1 MPGGG
6 HSASAISTIATDTQ
20 HQVKTYTADNGTAHR
35 PAGPHAHYNK
45 VRARRFAPIAK
56 LISYKLLLIRFK
68 FLCIDSSESGQVVVV
83 GDVLKV
89 FEYM

>member
-20 HQVKTYTADNGTAHR
+20 HQVKTYTADNGNAHR

-45 VRARRFAPIAK
+45 VRARRFAIIAK
-56 LISYKLLLIRFK
+56 LCYDI
-68 FLCIDSSESGQVVVV
+68 
-83 GDVLKV
+83 GDVMNKCIIVHLNRYYVISSLV
-89 FEYM
+89 FQKL